1 MNFPDGSSPIYQR
14 YPDVKLPDIDA
25 SADAVGVTL
34 GAAVV
39 LGMAAHLVGNA
50 VNGRLGHKEE

>member
-1 MNFPDGSSPIYQR
+1 
-14 YPDVKLPDIDA
+14 VKLPNIDA

-39 LGMAAHLVGNA
+39 VGMAAHLVGNA
-50 VNGRLGHKEE
+50 VNGRLSGKEE